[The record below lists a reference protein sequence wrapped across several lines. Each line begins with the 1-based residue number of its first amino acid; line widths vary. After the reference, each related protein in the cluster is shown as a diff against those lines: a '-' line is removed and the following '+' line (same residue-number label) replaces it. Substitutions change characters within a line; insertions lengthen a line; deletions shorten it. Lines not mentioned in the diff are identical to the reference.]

1 MDTQQQYNKIQQFIK
16 QHYRD
21 FNNSGTVIVHP
32 TSTGFDVGNF
42 TIRNIDNSWQV
53 INNSGVV
60 IYELHQCRLAILL
73 AALLC
78 KKKYEHAKMTAGID
92 QKYDIYSGDRGLYEY
107 RLATNPDNYVYKHR
121 LNRVV
126 DELDTLNSQI
136 IELEKSACLQ

>member
-21 FNNSGTVIVHP
+21 LNNSGTVIVHP
-32 TSTGFDVGNF
+32 TDSGFTVGNF
-42 TIRNIDNSWQV
+42 TIRSMDNNWQV
-53 INNSGVV
+53 INKNGQV
-60 IYELHQCRLAILL
+60 IYQLHQRRLAILL

-78 KKKYEHAKMTAGID
+78 KKKYEHARLAAGID
-92 QKYDIYSGDRGLYEY
+92 QKYDIFSGDRGLYEY
-107 RLATNPDNYVYKHR
+107 RLASNPDNYVYKHR

-126 DELDTLNSQI
+126 DELDILNSQI